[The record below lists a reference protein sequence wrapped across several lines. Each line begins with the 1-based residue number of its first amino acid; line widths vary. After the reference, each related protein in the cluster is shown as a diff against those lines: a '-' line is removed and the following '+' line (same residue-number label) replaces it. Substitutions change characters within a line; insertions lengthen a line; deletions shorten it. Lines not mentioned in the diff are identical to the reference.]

1 MSIQNTPSRA
11 PALCAL
17 ALALYAISAA
27 SWAQVSPNAGQLL
40 RDVQP
45 APLAPAV
52 QPALQPSADA
62 PAPASQPNERAF
74 LVKTLVFSGN
84 QEVPSAVLQTL
95 VEGVVGSEQTLGQLN
110 AAARRITAYYRE
122 KGFAVARA
130 YLPAQDITDGQVTI
144 SIVEGRMARS
154 TLANQSR
161 LSDARASAYVGDVK
175 DGDVIRAAQIERG
188 LLLLQDTPG
197 VGASRATLQPGAS
210 PGTSELLIDLQ
221 PAAAVTGS
229 ATLDNYG
236 SRSTGAYRLGTN
248 LNLASPL
255 QIGDQLAVG
264 ALTSGDGLQYGRM
277 AYQLPIGADG
287 LRVGAAVFGIHYK
300 LGKEF
305 EALQAH
311 GTAHSGTVY
320 ASYPFIRSAA
330 RNVNGTASFEDKHLN
345 DAVDSTA
352 TVTGKRVHVG
362 SLGLSGSQQ
371 DGLGGGGVSSVDLSL
386 VLGQLDIQSASALAL
401 DAASAQTHGS
411 YRKLAYAASRKQRIT
426 NSTLVLASF
435 AGQQAN
441 KNLDSSEKF
450 SLGGPNSVRA
460 YPASEASG
468 DTGYRATLE
477 LQHTL
482 LAGVQGTLF
491 FDVGSIRVNKNVYDA
506 SVANSRTLA
515 GAGFGVNASWNH
527 FDIRA
532 SLAWRTQGGVPTSI
546 PASAAKSPTLGLQVT
561 LAL

>member
-1 MSIQNTPSRA
+1 MSTQNYSPRV

-40 RDVQP
+40 RDVQSV
-45 APLAPAV
+45 PLAPAT

-62 PAPASQPNERAF
+62 PTHASQPNERAF

-84 QEVPSAVLQTL
+84 QEVPTAALQML
-95 VEGVVGSEQTLGQLN
+95 VEGVVGSEQTLSQLN
-110 AAARRITAYYRE
+110 TVARRITAYYRE

-161 LSDARASAYVGDVK
+161 LSDARASAYLGDVK

-197 VGASRATLQPGAS
+197 VSTSRATLQPGAS

-221 PAAAVTGS
+221 PAAAVSGN

-236 SRSTGAYRLGTN
+236 SRYTGEYRLGAN

-255 QIGDQLAVG
+255 HIGDLLSLS
-264 ALTSGDGLQYGRM
+264 ALSSGDNLQYGRL
-277 AYQLPIGADG
+277 AYQLPLGADG
-287 LRVGAAVFGIHYK
+287 LRVGAAYFDLRYK

-305 EALQAH
+305 STLEAH
-311 GTAHSGTVY
+311 GTASSATVY
-320 ASYPFIRSAA
+320 ASYPFIRSTL
-330 RNVNGTASFEDKHLN
+330 RNLNGTASFESKHLN
-345 DAVDSTA
+345 DDVDST
-352 TVTGKRVHVG
+352 TTTGKRVQVG
-362 SLGLSGSQQ
+362 NLALSGNQQ
-371 DGLGGGGVSSVDLSL
+371 DAFGGGGVNNLDL
-386 VLGQLDIQSASALAL
+386 VLTMGHLDIQSASALAL
-401 DAASAQTHGS
+401 DASSAQTNGAYSKLS
-411 YRKLAYAASRKQRIT
+411 YTASRKQRLA
-426 NSTLVLASF
+426 NNTLVLASF
-435 AGQQAN
+435 AGQQAS

-450 SLGGPNSVRA
+450 SLGGPSGVRA
-460 YPASEASG
+460 YPSSEATG

-477 LQHTL
+477 LQQSL
-482 LAGVQGTLF
+482 LPGVQGTLF
-491 FDVGSIRVNKNVYDA
+491 YDAGTVRVNKNVFDTTA
-506 SVANSRTLA
+506 ANHRTLS
-515 GAGFGVNASWNH
+515 GAGFGLNANWGR
-527 FDIRA
+527 FDLRA
-532 SLAWRTQGGVPTSI
+532 NLAWRISGGTPTSI
-546 PASAAKSPTLGLQVT
+546 PESEAKTPTLGVQVSA
-561 LAL
+561 AL